1 MSVTLLPIWVYL
13 AVAMAIALVAFGLAL
28 LHPGAGMPFVIVAT
42 IVWTASVASRRW
54 KK

>member
-13 AVAMAIALVAFGLAL
+13 AAALAIALVAFELSKV
-28 LHPGAGMPFVIVAT
+28 HPGAGMSFVIVAA